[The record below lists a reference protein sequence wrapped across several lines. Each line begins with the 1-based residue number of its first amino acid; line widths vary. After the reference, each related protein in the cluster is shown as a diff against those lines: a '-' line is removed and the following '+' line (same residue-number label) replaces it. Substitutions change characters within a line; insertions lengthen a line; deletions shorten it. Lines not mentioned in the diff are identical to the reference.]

1 MVSSVQADADMVVA
15 RISEVSGQV
24 ATGVSRATEAGAVLR
39 VISEQSERTAAAMKE
54 IAAATREQSS
64 ASQSVAQGVERIAGM
79 AEQNADVTRRADGE
93 TLGLEK
99 LAGQLQEN
107 VGRFVV

>member
-1 MVSSVQADADMVVA
+1 MSL
-15 RISEVSGQV
+15 
-24 ATGVSRATEAGAVLR
+24 ATEAGEVLR
-39 VISEQSERTAAAMKE
+39 VISAHSERTADAMKE

-79 AEQNADVTRRADGE
+79 AEQNADVTRKADDQ
-93 TLGLEK
+93 THGLER
-99 LAGQLQEN
+99 LAGELQDN